1 VSGHANGLDIDLAA
15 ALDPDAEG
23 DAGVPGGAELL
34 AFATAV
40 QTRADDVAACRDG
53 LEATVGTD
61 GLHEAAATIAIF
73 NGLVRVADGTGIQL
87 DEGVLAASADYR
99 GDLGL
104 NSFGGAVNTL
114 ADGDVTPVPEITSIH
129 DLFA

>member
-1 VSGHANGLDIDLAA
+1 MSGRAAGLEIDLAT
-15 ALDPDAEG
+15 ALDPDREG
-23 DAGVPGGAELL
+23 DAGVPAGAELL

-40 QTRADDVAACRDG
+40 QTGADDIGVSRDAVRASVG
-53 LEATVGTD
+53 SEA
-61 GLHEAAATIAIF
+61 LHEAAATIAIF

-87 DEGVLAASADYR
+87 DEGVLADSADYR
-99 GDLGL
+99 ADLGV

-114 ADGDVTPVPEITSIH
+114 ADGDVAPATGAATIQ